1 MFYDLIHLYNIWTVG
16 EGIPYKFLNGTKGVD
31 GFLLVTQSG
40 KRELSI
46 MRLVGVLMTSDQLK
60 INV

>member
-1 MFYDLIHLYNIWTVG
+1 MFYDLIHLYNIWTDG
-16 EGIPYKFLNGTKGVD
+16 DGIPYKFLKGTKAVD
-31 GFLLVTQSG
+31 GFLLVAQSG